1 MRATEEFDRAA
12 PQEVGA
18 LAGTRVTGT
27 PGGTWWLHDPRSREP
42 VARVSPSHGGT
53 RRCHGPDGSVMFLPT
68 AGHLQG
74 PDRRYG
80 RAATGRPRDGM
91 GR

>member
-53 RRCHGPDGSVMFLPT
+53 RGCHGPDGSVMFLPT
-68 AGHLQG
+68 EVAA
-74 PDRRYG
+74 
-80 RAATGRPRDGM
+80 RAWLWQQAALDAVA
-91 GR
+91 